1 MGTRIT
7 IMGARLSYPHLFQPR
22 QVDPNSPPKYGCVL
36 LIPKDSPVIGQ
47 LQKAA
52 DAEAGARWGAN
63 KPASLKP
70 LPLHDCATHP
80 SYSNQP
86 ELHGYMALSANAK
99 DKPFTV
105 DQNVQPS
112 LNQGMFYAG
121 CFVNA
126 DVGIF
131 AYDAPMSKGI
141 AAGLNGVQFV
151 VDGERIDG
159 RPSVDSMFQ
168 PVAGAPAP
176 IAPGVADAPAADA
189 VLGQPLPGAVQPL
202 GQPLS
207 GVVQPTQQPVMGAG
221 QGVAQQPAQQP
232 AQVAPVSGVQP
243 TAAPV
248 APEQSGVQA
257 TPAAL
262 QHPFFS

>member
-36 LIPKDSPVIGQ
+36 LIPKDNPVIGQ
-47 LQKAA
+47 LEQAAGKEA
-52 DAEAGARWGAN
+52 DAHWGAN

-80 SYSNQP
+80 SYANQP

-105 DQNVQPS
+105 DQNVQPVLDQS
-112 LNQGMFYAG
+112 VFYAG
-121 CFVNA
+121 CYVNA

-151 VDGERIDG
+151 ADGDRIDG
-159 RPSVDSMFQ
+159 RPDVESMFQ

-176 IAPGVADAPAADA
+176 IAPGVTGTAPSNA
-189 VLGQPLPGAVQPL
+189 VP

-207 GVVQPTQQPVMGAG
+207 GIVQPPQQPVMGAG
-221 QGVAQQPAQQP
+221 QGVAQQPAQP
-232 AQVAPVSGVQP
+232 AAQVAPVSGAQP
-243 TAAPV
+243 AAAPV
-248 APEQSGVQA
+248 APEQPGVQA
-257 TPAAL
+257 TPGAS
-262 QHPFFS
+262 QDPFFS